1 MWVETLEDDLN
12 PLEDVLIGDVM
23 LPESSIIL
31 PDVVPLDLDEL
42 IKESLRGLNGDILV
56 GGLVFMVDHDQVL
69 VDGQQ
74 DLPDIQLIRDL
85 LNYLSGLQDAFNDQ
99 VWKLRQLI
107 LSVVQGLQ
115 VKEGTYQVGVVAI
128 L

>member
-12 PLEDVLIGDVM
+12 PLEDVLIRDVM
-23 LPESSIIL
+23 LSEGSIIL

-56 GGLVFMVDHDQVL
+56 GSLVFMVDHDQVL
-69 VDGQQ
+69 VNGQQ

-85 LNYLSGLQDAFNDQ
+85 LNYLSGL
-99 VWKLRQLI
+99 
-107 LSVVQGLQ
+107 
-115 VKEGTYQVGVVAI
+115 
-128 L
+128 

>member
-1 MWVETLEDDLN
+1 
-12 PLEDVLIGDVM
+12 M

-42 IKESLRGLNGDILV
+42 VKESLRGLNGDILV

-69 VDGQQ
+69 VNGQQ

-99 VWKLRQLI
+99 VGKLGQLI
-107 LSVVQGLQ
+107 LTVVQGLQ

>member
-1 MWVETLEDDLN
+1 
-12 PLEDVLIGDVM
+12 M
-23 LPESSIIL
+23 LSEGSIIL

-69 VDGQQ
+69 VNGQQ

-85 LNYLSGLQDAFNDQ
+85 LNYLSSLQDAFHDQ
-99 VWKLRQLI
+99 IGKLGQLI
-107 LSVVQGLQ
+107 LTVVQGLQ

>member
-12 PLEDVLIGDVM
+12 PLEDVLIGYVM
-23 LPESSIIL
+23 LSEGSIIL

-56 GGLVFMVDHDQVL
+56 GGLVFMVDHDQIL

-85 LNYLSGLQDAFNDQ
+85 LNYLSGL
-99 VWKLRQLI
+99 
-107 LSVVQGLQ
+107 
-115 VKEGTYQVGVVAI
+115 
-128 L
+128 

>member
-1 MWVETLEDDLN
+1 M
-12 PLEDVLIGDVM
+12 LIGDVM
-23 LPESSIIL
+23 LSEGSIIL

-85 LNYLSGLQDAFNDQ
+85 LNYLSGL
-99 VWKLRQLI
+99 
-107 LSVVQGLQ
+107 
-115 VKEGTYQVGVVAI
+115 
-128 L
+128 

>member
-1 MWVETLEDDLN
+1 
-12 PLEDVLIGDVM
+12 M
-23 LPESSIIL
+23 LPEGSIIL

-69 VDGQQ
+69 VNGQQ

-85 LNYLSGLQDAFNDQ
+85 LNYLSGL
-99 VWKLRQLI
+99 
-107 LSVVQGLQ
+107 
-115 VKEGTYQVGVVAI
+115 
-128 L
+128 

>member
-1 MWVETLEDDLN
+1 M
-12 PLEDVLIGDVM
+12 LIGDVM
-23 LPESSIIL
+23 LSEGSIIL

-69 VDGQQ
+69 VNGQQ

-85 LNYLSGLQDAFNDQ
+85 LNYLSGL
-99 VWKLRQLI
+99 
-107 LSVVQGLQ
+107 
-115 VKEGTYQVGVVAI
+115 
-128 L
+128 

>member
-12 PLEDVLIGDVM
+12 PLEDVLIGYVM

-42 IKESLRGLNGDILV
+42 VKESLRGLNGDILV
-56 GGLVFMVDHDQVL
+56 GGLVFMVDHDQIL

-99 VWKLRQLI
+99 VGKLRQLI
-107 LSVVQGLQ
+107 LTVVQGLQ
-115 VKEGTYQVGVVAI
+115 VK
-128 L
+128 

>member
-23 LPESSIIL
+23 LSEGSIIL

-69 VDGQQ
+69 VNGQQ

-85 LNYLSGLQDAFNDQ
+85 LNYLSGL
-99 VWKLRQLI
+99 
-107 LSVVQGLQ
+107 
-115 VKEGTYQVGVVAI
+115 
-128 L
+128 

>member
-1 MWVETLEDDLN
+1 
-12 PLEDVLIGDVM
+12 VLIRDVI
-23 LPESSIIL
+23 LSEGSIIL

-42 IKESLRGLNGDILV
+42 VKESLRGLNGDILV
-56 GGLVFMVDHDQVL
+56 GGLVFMVDHDQIL
-69 VDGQQ
+69 VNGQQ

-99 VWKLRQLI
+99 VGQLGQLI

-115 VKEGTYQVGVVAI
+115 VKEGTYQVGVVAV

>member
-12 PLEDVLIGDVM
+12 PLEYVLIRDVM
-23 LPESSIIL
+23 LPESCIIL

-42 IKESLRGLNGDILV
+42 IKECLRGLNGYILV

-69 VDGQQ
+69 VNGEQ

-85 LNYLSGLQDAFNDQ
+85 LNYLSGL
-99 VWKLRQLI
+99 
-107 LSVVQGLQ
+107 
-115 VKEGTYQVGVVAI
+115 
-128 L
+128 

>member
-1 MWVETLEDDLN
+1 
-12 PLEDVLIGDVM
+12 M

-56 GGLVFMVDHDQVL
+56 GGLVFMVDHDQIL

-85 LNYLSGLQDAFNDQ
+85 LNYLSSL
-99 VWKLRQLI
+99 
-107 LSVVQGLQ
+107 
-115 VKEGTYQVGVVAI
+115 
-128 L
+128 

>member
-23 LPESSIIL
+23 LPEGSIIL

-42 IKESLRGLNGDILV
+42 VKESLRGLNGDILV
-56 GGLVFMVDHDQVL
+56 GGLVFMVDHDQIL

-85 LNYLSGLQDAFNDQ
+85 LNYLSGL
-99 VWKLRQLI
+99 
-107 LSVVQGLQ
+107 
-115 VKEGTYQVGVVAI
+115 
-128 L
+128 